1 MRVMTKVIFKIL
13 TNVFV
18 LLVVSY
24 LVPGFKF
31 DTIWATVVAAIV
43 IGIVNTLIKPILQII
58 ALPISI
64 FTLGIS
70 AFLINVALLYGVSKI
85 VSGFEINRFS
95 TAIIASV
102 LMSLVSWFLGKLAK
116 D

>member
-1 MRVMTKVIFKIL
+1 MVNVIFKIL

-18 LLVVSY
+18 LYIVSY

-31 DTIWATVVAAIV
+31 DTIWTTVVAAIV
-43 IGIVNTLIKPILQII
+43 IGIVNTLIRPILQII

-70 AFLINVALLYGVSKI
+70 AFLINVALLYGVSKL
-85 VSGFEINRFS
+85 VPGFEINNFT
-95 TAIIASV
+95 TAIIASI

-116 D
+116 E

>member
-1 MRVMTKVIFKIL
+1 MTKVIIKIL

-31 DTIWATVVAAIV
+31 DTLWTTVVTAIV
-43 IGIVNTLIKPILQII
+43 IGIVNLIIKPVLQII

-85 VSGFEINRFS
+85 VPGFEINRFS
-95 TAIIASV
+95 TAIIASI
-102 LMSLVSWFLGKLAK
+102 LMSLVSWFVNRLAR